1 MVVAVGVTLSGFPV
15 PTGVPPQLP
24 ENQSMTSPEF
34 TRAERLTA
42 VPEHTV
48 LGLAVG
54 PVGVEGRGFTV
65 TVTDAH
71 ALLPQLV
78 VVQRAK

>member
-1 MVVAVGVTLSGFPV
+1 V

-24 ENQSMTSPEF
+24 ENQSITSPEF

-54 PVGVEGRGFTV
+54 PVGVAGRGFTV
-65 TVTDAH
+65 TVTDAQ
-71 ALLPQLV
+71 ALLPQLA
-78 VVQRAK
+78 VVQRA